1 MEDILKVEE
10 ETVLKIQDLTFAY
23 EQNKDILDGINV
35 EFKKG
40 RFYAIVGTSGSGK
53 TTFLSLISGLD
64 TPSKGVLLL
73 GDKSVKDIGLE
84 KYRNKY
90 VSIVFQGY
98 NLINYMTAIQNVT
111 SAMSIKG
118 VKKEDNKNLA
128 LEILKQ
134 VGLTEEQANQNVLT
148 LSGGQQQRVAIA
160 RALSSENNII
170 IADEPTGNLDEK
182 TSKEIVELFRNV
194 VYNYGK
200 TVIMVTH
207 DKDLSKYADE
217 VYAMKNKK
225 LIKAI
230 YKSN

>member
-1 MEDILKVEE
+1 M
-10 ETVLKIQDLTFAY
+10 
-23 EQNKDILDGINV
+23 
-35 EFKKG
+35 
-40 RFYAIVGTSGSGK
+40 
-53 TTFLSLISGLD
+53 
-64 TPSKGVLLL
+64 
-73 GDKSVKDIGLE
+73 
-84 KYRNKY
+84 
-90 VSIVFQGY
+90 
-98 NLINYMTAIQNVT
+98 
-111 SAMSIKG
+111 SAMNIKA
-118 VKKEDNKNLA
+118 VKNEDNKKVAMEMLQ
-128 LEILKQ
+128 K

-160 RALSSENNII
+160 RALCCENDII

-182 TSKEIVELFRNV
+182 TSKEIVELFQDV

-217 VYAMKNKK
+217 VYVMKNKK